1 MPFCKYQLWAALRLK
16 SKALASY
23 FKERKDIQRDYN
35 NVREHDTFSLFSFK
49 LL

>member
-23 FKERKDIQRDYN
+23 FKERKDIQRDSN
-35 NVREHDTFSLFSFK
+35 NIREHDTFSLFSFMI
-49 LL
+49 L